1 MSDEHAPTS
10 RQAPRRHAP
19 VRTPL
24 FTAIGLLGLL
34 ATACGGSEKPVS
46 TPGPEVQEIHLQPVG
61 SAGPDPFTTSTA
73 TGESAPAQPPLPNQ
87 SGQGIRTVNA
97 ATPGLYGGIQR
108 LGSCDVEHQSSLL
121 TADNAK
127 ANAFAEA
134 SGVAQDKIGDFLRDL
149 TPVVLR
155 ADTRVTG
162 HGFQDGRAGAFQ
174 AVLQAGTAVLVDGH
188 GMPRVR
194 CGSGHPLSPP
204 RAPKG
209 NPVIKGDPWNGYQA
223 NQVIVIEPTVQQ
235 LDHLVLVNLADNTWL
250 ERKTGDDGAQDT
262 TPKGMPPYDPAET
275 IPSGPLT
282 SDGPA
287 APTGPGDP
295 AEPAGPKPPSGQN
308 RPVEPGQTA
317 RAPPQPAGGAPATR
331 PAPAQ
336 AAVGA
341 ALRRPHPDPPGPAQR
356 TRAGRPP
363 GPPAGPAA
371 GRHLRPPAR
380 PVPRR
385 AARGPRTADGTRRSD
400 AGAGGPVRIR
410 PLRALRPVPPAGHPA
425 VRRPCPLHGE
435 RLTRRCVMVDRCRP
449 PYRCRTTGPRTRTGR
464 SR

>member
-1 MSDEHAPTS
+1 MSDEHAPTP

-46 TPGPEVQEIHLQPVG
+46 TPGPELREIHLQPVG

-73 TGESAPAQPPLPNQ
+73 TGESAPAQPPLPNR

-127 ANAFAEA
+127 ASAFAEA

-155 ADTRVTG
+155 ADTRLTG

-275 IPSGPLT
+275 IPSDPLT

-295 AEPAGPKPPSGQN
+295 PEPAGPRAPSGQN
-308 RPVEPGQTA
+308 RPVEPAQPA
-317 RAPPQPAGGAPATR
+317 RPQPKRPSAPPSDAPS
-331 PAPAQ
+331 PIAPD
-336 AAVGA
+336 
-341 ALRRPHPDPPGPAQR
+341 LPNGPAQDFPQDIPQDQ
-356 TRAGRPP
+356 PP
-363 GPPAGPAA
+363 PDGTFDPDRYPVAPPADPGVPTGPDGVAPEQADPYGYDPSAPSAPYDPYLPPDTPQPVGPAPSMESA
-371 GRHLRPPAR
+371 
-380 PVPRR
+380 
-385 AARGPRTADGTRRSD
+385 
-400 AGAGGPVRIR
+400 
-410 PLRALRPVPPAGHPA
+410 
-425 VRRPCPLHGE
+425 
-435 RLTRRCVMVDRCRP
+435 
-449 PYRCRTTGPRTRTGR
+449 
-464 SR
+464 

>member
-308 RPVEPGQTA
+308 RPVEPAQPA
-317 RAPPQPAGGAPATR
+317 RPQPKRPSAPPSDAPT
-331 PAPAQ
+331 PIP
-336 AAVGA
+336 
-341 ALRRPHPDPPGPAQR
+341 PDLPNGPAQDVPR
-356 TRAGRPP
+356 DLPQDLPQDLPPDGTFDLPPDRYPAAPP
-363 GPPAGPAA
+363 GDPGLPTGPDGATPEQADPYGYDPSAPYDPYPLPDTPQSVGPAPSMESA
-371 GRHLRPPAR
+371 
-380 PVPRR
+380 
-385 AARGPRTADGTRRSD
+385 
-400 AGAGGPVRIR
+400 
-410 PLRALRPVPPAGHPA
+410 
-425 VRRPCPLHGE
+425 
-435 RLTRRCVMVDRCRP
+435 
-449 PYRCRTTGPRTRTGR
+449 
-464 SR
+464 